1 VVYLEMVES
10 RRSLRMHAKLGGR
23 DPVYSTALGKAML
36 AFLPEEE
43 WRDHLPTHLVS
54 RTSQT
59 LSSFESLKQELVQ
72 TRNRGFA
79 QDHGEN
85 EEGACCVGA
94 PIFDQFGRVVAALS
108 LSAPTSRLHGA
119 LEQEVATGVMQT
131 AAEISLRL
139 GYRSNRASAEI

>member
-1 VVYLEMVES
+1 MVES

-23 DPVYSTALGKAML
+23 DPVYSTALGKAIL
-36 AFLPEEE
+36 AFLPEEQ
-43 WRDHLPTHLVS
+43 WCDHLPAQLLA

-59 LSSFESLKQELVQ
+59 LSSFDALKQELVQ

-108 LSAPTSRLHGA
+108 LSAPASRLHGA
-119 LEQEVATGVMQT
+119 LEQEVATVVIQT
-131 AAEISLRL
+131 AAKISLRL
-139 GYRSNRASAEI
+139 GYRSNGGSAET